1 VQSFTA
7 RMPLLTATSAFRL
20 EEDAGVLL
28 DSVIYIVSRS
38 TCNTTNQTNYT
49 QTAEMQPLVTN
60 IIYTVKNIAFVT
72 EYTTTTAWLSQYQ
85 KDKTN
90 LDLNEARDGGVLGW
104 QWHQLDRMQTICT
117 SLHTDNNTNT
127 SSLNFYR
134 LDALPDAQPTVS
146 KH

>member
-7 RMPLLTATSAFRL
+7 RVPLLTATSAFRL
-20 EEDAGVLL
+20 EGEDAGVLL

-49 QTAEMQPLVTN
+49 QTAEMQRLVMN

-72 EYTTTTAWLSQYQ
+72 EYTTTTARLSQYQ

-90 LDLNEARDGGVLGW
+90 LDLNEARDDGVFVMAVTSAGPYANNL
-104 QWHQLDRMQTICT
+104 HLASDR
-117 SLHTDNNTNT
+117 
-127 SSLNFYR
+127 
-134 LDALPDAQPTVS
+134 
-146 KH
+146 